1 MRYFSLLLI
10 GLLLVTGCTLNSGPT
25 GNTASDVSSASNL
38 LPSISGYT
46 RTDAASITDAITAAG
61 GGASLLSGNLAVA
74 GAITQIDRM
83 LDCYREVGAVAAN
96 VYTQVDIASLLQSQ
110 LPRIGAVGVINQ
122 DRVVNNFL
130 SCAVGSANTG
140 FSAQDAQV
148 QPCGGSGSLVVNNE
162 NITYVYAAT
171 SPDLCQAIQLHFDNL
186 NR

>member
-1 MRYFSLLLI
+1 MRYFSFVLI
-10 GLLLVTGCTLNSGPT
+10 GLLLVAGCTLNSGPT
-25 GNTASDVSSASNL
+25 GDTATDPSSARTL
-38 LPSISGYT
+38 LPDIPGYT
-46 RTDAASITDAITAAG
+46 RTDATSITDAITAAG
-61 GGASLLSGNLAVA
+61 GGASVISGNLAVA

-96 VYTQVDIASLLQSQ
+96 VYTQVDIASLLQSE
-110 LPRIGAVGVINQ
+110 LPRLGAVGVINQ

-130 SCAVGSANTG
+130 SCAVGSANTA

-171 SPDLCQAIQLHFDNL
+171 SPELCQAFQLHFDNL
-186 NR
+186 SR